1 MANEIMITEFSDSK
15 VMLSPIQNNLI
26 KVLEQ
31 KGPMTRRELVKELN
45 TARTTIYDNL
55 VKLHKLKQIQK
66 FTRNSGNRGRPLVF
80 WKLMG

>member
-1 MANEIMITEFSDSK
+1 MANEIMITGFSNSK

-26 KVLEQ
+26 KVLEK

-55 VKLHKLKQIQK
+55 VKLQKLKHIQK

-80 WKLMG
+80 WELMN

>member
-1 MANEIMITEFSDSK
+1 MITEFSDSE

-26 KVLEQ
+26 KILEN

-55 VKLHKLKQIQK
+55 VKLQKLKHIQK
-66 FTRNSGNRGRPLVF
+66 YTRNNGNRGRPLVF
-80 WKLMG
+80 WELMS